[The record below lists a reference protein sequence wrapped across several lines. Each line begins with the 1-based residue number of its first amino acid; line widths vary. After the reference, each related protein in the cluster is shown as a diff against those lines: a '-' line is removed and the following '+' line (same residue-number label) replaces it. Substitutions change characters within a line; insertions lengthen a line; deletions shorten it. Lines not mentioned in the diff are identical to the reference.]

1 MRAGASTAA
10 YAQLVAAHQQVA
22 FRAAYL
28 VTGGAA
34 EAEDAAQEGF
44 VKAFR
49 ALGRFRDGA
58 PFRPWLLAI
67 VTNEARNR
75 RRAAARRA
83 TLVLRA
89 EEAAPATSAR
99 SAEDE
104 ALARVERDEL
114 MGALERLRPADREIV
129 SYRYLLGLD
138 EAETAAG
145 ARLCARHR
153 QVTALARA
161 RAPARRARPD
171 HWRRTCLTSISSSRS
186 QPAAASSRS
195 PRRPIS

>member
-1 MRAGASTAA
+1 MEPRLESELIARARRGEHAA
-10 YAQLVAAHQQVA
+10 YAQLVAAHQDVA

-28 VTGGAA
+28 VAGGAA

-49 ALGRFRDGA
+49 ALGRFREGA

-83 TLVLRA
+83 SLVLRA
-89 EEAAPATSAR
+89 EEAAPAMSAR

-104 ALARVERDEL
+104 ALARVQRDEL
-114 MGALERLRPADREIV
+114 MEALERLRPADREIV

-138 EAETAAG
+138 EAETAQALGCARGTVKSRLSRALERLRGELEPTTGG
-145 ARLCARHR
+145 ARA
-153 QVTALARA
+153 
-161 RAPARRARPD
+161 
-171 HWRRTCLTSISSSRS
+171 
-186 QPAAASSRS
+186 
-195 PRRPIS
+195 

>member
-1 MRAGASTAA
+1 VEPRRESELVARARRGDHAA
-10 YAQLVAAHQQVA
+10 YAQLVAEHQDVA

-49 ALGRFRDGA
+49 ALGRFREGA
-58 PFRPWLLAI
+58 PFRPWLLTI

-75 RRAAARRA
+75 RRAAGRRA
-83 TLVLRA
+83 SLVLRA
-89 EEAAPATSAR
+89 EEAEPVVTAR

-104 ALARVERDEL
+104 ALSHVERDEL
-114 MGALERLRPADREIV
+114 LRALERLRPADREIV

-138 EAETAAG
+138 EAETAQALGCARGTVKSRLSRALERLRGELDPTTGG
-145 ARLCARHR
+145 ARA
-153 QVTALARA
+153 
-161 RAPARRARPD
+161 
-171 HWRRTCLTSISSSRS
+171 
-186 QPAAASSRS
+186 
-195 PRRPIS
+195 

>member
-1 MRAGASTAA
+1 VEPRDESELIARARRGDHASFAL
-10 YAQLVAAHQQVA
+10 LVAAHQDVA

-58 PFRPWLLAI
+58 PFRPWLLTI

-75 RRAAARRA
+75 RRADGRRA
-83 TLVLRA
+83 SLVLRVGDDQA
-89 EEAAPATSAR
+89 VSAATAAD

-104 ALARVERDEL
+104 ALARAERDDL
-114 MGALERLRPADREIV
+114 LRAVERLRPADREIV
-129 SYRYLLGLD
+129 SYRFLLGLD
-138 EAETAAG
+138 EAETAQAIG
-145 ARLCARHR
+145 CPRGTVKSRLSR
-153 QVTALARA
+153 ALERLRA
-161 RAPARRARPD
+161 ELDPTTGDSRA
-171 HWRRTCLTSISSSRS
+171 
-186 QPAAASSRS
+186 
-195 PRRPIS
+195 